1 MRSRKK
7 DRYKLYDHPW
17 MAAFVVVLSLVLA
30 FIISIVIFSVLRFP
44 SQIYYR
50 VPLQLTIPYLL
61 LIFFIYPCL
70 YGLPSGWRGL
80 RSYLAEIRLSTVKP
94 LLLQVL
100 IAVVCVGLWLLGFA
114 VFSIILRLIEGLPFS
129 AAFFSR
135 VITFKGI
142 FPPASQGWIMTIPS
156 VFEEVIFRGVLLRI
170 FLRKH
175 SRRLSIVVTALIFG
189 LLHLFNLIDAVELSF
204 ILSQVVMGIGLG
216 IFYAN
221 LVLDADS
228 LLPAMLFHYLGNFF
242 IYSFSAYLQNSL
254 SQPLGQILITL
265 SSWVMVPLLV
275 WAEKKLTKK
284 IRREEIQAA

>member
-1 MRSRKK
+1 MRSGKK

-17 MAAFVVVLSLVLA
+17 MAAFVVVLSLVVA

-44 SQIYYR
+44 SQTYYR

-61 LIFFIYPCL
+61 LIFFIYPRLC
-70 YGLPSGWRGL
+70 GLPSGWRGL

-114 VFSIILRLIEGLPFS
+114 VFSLILRLIEGLPFN
-129 AAFFSR
+129 ATFFRR
-135 VITFKGI
+135 VITFHGI

-156 VFEEVIFRGVLLRI
+156 IFEEVIFRGVLLRI
-170 FLRKH
+170 FIRKY
-175 SRRLSIVVTALIFG
+175 SRRLSIVVTALAFA
-189 LLHLFNLIDAVELSF
+189 LMHLFNMINAMEFSF

-254 SQPLGQILITL
+254 SQPLGQILIPL

-275 WAEKKLTKK
+275 WVEKKLTKSIK
-284 IRREEIQAA
+284 KDSMQPA